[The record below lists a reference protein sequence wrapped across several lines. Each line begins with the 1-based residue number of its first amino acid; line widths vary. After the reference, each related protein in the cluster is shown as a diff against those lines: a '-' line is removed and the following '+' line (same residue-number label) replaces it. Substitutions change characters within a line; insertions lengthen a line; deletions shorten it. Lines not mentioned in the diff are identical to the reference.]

1 MPAISRFGPLQGS
14 PKNFGMLVGGDQVG
28 ASGFGQG
35 LPFESMSAGVERYD
49 VPKRRPM
56 RYRLTGR
63 TLDSTGAVLGNC
75 KLEIFEILDTT
86 AIYPHAEPKG
96 RLVATATS
104 DANGNYTVDVM
115 DRPGVTFQ
123 VDAYKSG
130 SPDVAGTTLNTLT
143 GTPA

>member
-1 MPAISRFGPLQGS
+1 MPAIVRIGPLQGRQI
-14 PKNFGMLVGGDQVG
+14 NFGMLIAGGSETPAPGV
-28 ASGFGQG
+28 SKMG
-35 LPFESMSAGVERYD
+35 LTGTSLFNARLTPWRQ
-49 VPKRRPM
+49 PM

-75 KLEIFEILDTT
+75 QLEVFEILNTT